1 MINPI
6 WGDDV
11 VFAMKVGG
19 EYIPILCGTSFT
31 YTCDVESIE
40 FTGPNS
46 GGVRQRRRRL
56 EEHTSTVSGLTYVEN
71 DDTLSFFYVLQLGV
85 RRESQTF
92 RATFIDG
99 NGDQRTLT
107 GEGIIGPMGISSQM
121 AEFASGDIT
130 VWWNEEPEFD
140 AIDDPADECEVVE
153 KLFLTL
159 SEGATSVSSAT
170 LSGKTILGVERE
182 GLGQV
187 IIGGT
192 PAAGT
197 RECVFSGTTISFDAT
212 NPGNVGG
219 ENIYVLYK

>member
-1 MINPI
+1 MNPVE
-6 WGDDV
+6 GSNVVLSMDV
-11 VFAMKVGG
+11 SGT
-19 EYIPILCGTSFT
+19 YYPILCATDCT
-31 YTCDVESIE
+31 YTCNAEFVEK
-40 FTGPNS
+40 TGPTS
-46 GGVRQRRRRL
+46 GGVRQWARRL
-56 EEHTSTVSGLTYVEN
+56 EEHLSTVSGLTYVEN
-71 DDTLSFFYVLQLGV
+71 DSTLSFFYILQLGV
-85 RRESQTF
+85 RREEQTF
-92 RATFIDG
+92 KITFTDG
-99 NGDQRTLT
+99 LGDVRTLS
-107 GEGIIGPMGISSQM
+107 GLGLIGTQSINGPSTDFSNCEI
-121 AEFASGDIT
+121 EIR
-130 VWWNEEPEFD
+130 WNAEPEFD
-140 AIDDPADECEVVE
+140 AVDDPADECEVVE

-159 SEGATSVSSAT
+159 AEGATSVSSAT